1 MDGGPGNRA
10 RTGCDAQNNMTESDQ
25 HWYKDAIIYQM
36 HVRSFCDSSGDGVGD
51 FRGLAGKLDYVQDLG
66 ATALWLLPFYPS
78 PLRDGGYDIA
88 DYIGIH
94 PDYGTLQ
101 DFKGF
106 LRAAHRRGLKVITE
120 LVVNHTSDQHPWFQR
135 ARRAKPGSR
144 HRDYY
149 VWSDTPEKYRDAR
162 IIFKDFETSNWAWDP
177 TAQAYYWHRFYSH
190 QPDLNYDNPEVRKAI
205 LQVLDHWLAMGV
217 DGLRLDAVPY
227 LFEREG
233 TNCENLPE
241 THAFLREIRAYVD
254 AHHPGRM
261 LLAEANQWPE
271 DAVAYFG
278 QGDECHAAFHFP
290 VMPRMFMALQMED
303 RFPII
308 DIMQQTP
315 EIPETC
321 QWAIFLR
328 NHDELTLE
336 MVTDEERD
344 YMYRVYAHNPQA
356 RINLGIRRRL
366 SPLLGNHRR
375 KIELLNSLL
384 MSLPGTPVLYYGDE
398 IGMGDNIFL
407 GDRNGVRTPMQ
418 WSPDRNAGFSGCN
431 PQQLYLP
438 LIIDH
443 EYHYEA
449 INVETSRRNPYSL
462 LWWMKRL
469 IAMRQQ
475 NQLFA
480 RGTLRFLL
488 PDNPKV
494 LAYLRSYQGES
505 VLVVANLSRFSQFV
519 ELNLAEFRGSTP
531 VECFGQTAFPRIGE
545 LPYLLTLGPHNFY
558 WFAMQ
563 KPVEPPVVVAGTP
576 SAAAHEGEVLPS
588 LRTTRRW
595 QAVLT
600 GPSKKEFEKS
610 LPRFLATRRWFGSKA
625 KAIRATTIADIIPL
639 DLDDEGLDVDLLLF
653 RVDYIED
660 EPETYLLPLAF
671 ASGDRA
677 QQMMDERSP
686 ALVAHLQVT
695 LNDKVE
701 AGVLYDALGEEKF
714 SAALLEIIGSRRRF
728 SGSMGK
734 LQGRP
739 GRSFR
744 ALRGPADEPLPAHTL
759 KVEQSNSSV
768 VYGDRLMLKL
778 FRRLEEGMNPDL
790 EVGVFLT
797 DTAKF
802 PHTAPLAGSLEYRRQ
817 DGASSTVAVLH
828 GFVRNESDAWSYTLD
843 AVHRF
848 FERVMTRSGDVP
860 PEVLNLPGKGLV
872 QLAADEP
879 PALALDVC
887 NAYIESTSL
896 LGKRTA
902 ELHLALASTAEIA
915 EFAPEPFSELY
926 QRSLYQAMRG
936 LARRTFRHLRGK
948 FKELPEDVRENL
960 KELLVMEQEI
970 MDRFRSIVGRKLTGA
985 RIRCHGDYHL
995 GQVLF
1000 TGKDFVI
1007 IDFEGEPARR
1017 ISERRMKRSPLR
1029 DVAGMI
1035 RSFDYASQSVL
1046 FNQLSAIVQK
1056 EQLPTLHRWGA
1067 FWSLWT
1073 SVRFLKTYLETVGDA
1088 TFIPQSRTELQTLLD
1103 VFLLEKAIYELG
1115 YELNNRPAWLS
1126 VPLHG
1131 ILRTLETEKSL

>member
-1 MDGGPGNRA
+1 
-10 RTGCDAQNNMTESDQ
+10 MTESSPQ
-25 HWYKDAIIYQM
+25 WYKDAVIYQL

-51 FRGLAGKLDYVQDLG
+51 FRGLAQKLDYVQDLG
-66 ATALWLLPFYPS
+66 VTAIWLLPFYPS
-78 PLRDGGYDIA
+78 PLRDDGYDIA
-88 DYIGIH
+88 DYAGIH
-94 PDYGTLQ
+94 PNYGALP
-101 DFKGF
+101 DFKAL
-106 LRAAHRRGLKVITE
+106 LRAAHSRGLRVITE

-149 VWSDTPEKYRDAR
+149 VWSDTPDKYKDAR
-162 IIFKDFETSNWAWDP
+162 IIFKDFETSNWSWDP
-177 TAQAYYWHRFYSH
+177 VAEAYYWHRFYSH

-205 LQVLDHWLAMGV
+205 LQVLDYWLGMGV

-241 THAFLREIRAYVD
+241 THAFLRDIRAFVD
-254 AHHPGRM
+254 AHYPGRM

-271 DAVAYFG
+271 DAAAYFG
-278 QGDECHAAFHFP
+278 KGDECHMAFHFP
-290 VMPRMFMALQMED
+290 VMPRMFMAVQMED

-315 EIPETC
+315 EIPEAC

-366 SPLLGNHRR
+366 APLLGNHRR

-384 MSLPGTPVLYYGDE
+384 MSLPGTPVVYYGDE
-398 IGMGDNIFL
+398 IGMGDNFFL

-418 WSPDRNAGFSGCN
+418 WSPDRNAGFSSCN

-475 NQLFA
+475 NQVFA

-488 PDNPKV
+488 PENPKV
-494 LAYLRSYQGES
+494 LAYLRSYRGES
-505 VLVVANLSRFSQFV
+505 ILVVANLSRFSQFV
-519 ELNLAEFRGSTP
+519 ELDLGEFRGSTP
-531 VECFGQTAFPRIGE
+531 IELFGQSAFPRIGE
-545 LPYLLTLGPHNFY
+545 WPYLLTLGPHGFY
-558 WFAMQ
+558 WFAIQ
-563 KPVEPPVVVAGTP
+563 KPAEPPIIVAGSEP
-576 SAAAHEGEVLPS
+576 AAAHEGDVLPS
-588 LRTTRRW
+588 LRVPRRW
-595 QAVLT
+595 QGVLT
-600 GPSKKEFEKS
+600 GQPKRLLEKH
-610 LPRFLATRRWFGSKA
+610 LPRFLAARRWFGGKA
-625 KAIRATTIADIIPL
+625 KTIRAATMIEVVPL
-639 DLDDEGLDVDLLLF
+639 EGVDGGPEVHLVLL
-653 RVDYIED
+653 RVDYVED
-660 EPETYLLPLAF
+660 EPETYVLPLAF
-671 ASGDRA
+671 AAGDRA
-677 QQMMDERSP
+677 AQMIRERSP
-686 ALVAHLQVT
+686 ALVVHVQVVH
-695 LNDKVE
+695 DEKAE
-701 AGVLYDALGEEKF
+701 DGVLYDASGEEAF
-714 SAALLEIIGSRRRF
+714 GHALLEIIASRRRF
-728 SGSMGK
+728 SAPGGK
-734 LQGRP
+734 LYGRP
-739 GRSFR
+739 GPSFR
-744 ALRGPADEPLPAHTL
+744 TLRGDAGDPLPVRSV

-778 FRRLEEGMNPDL
+778 FRRLEEGLNP
-790 EVGVFLT
+790 EVELGAFLT
-797 DTAKF
+797 DSAGF
-802 PHTAPLAGSLEYRRQ
+802 PHVAPLAGSIEYRDRSN
-817 DGASSTVAVLH
+817 ASFTVAVLQ
-828 GFVRNESDAWSYTLD
+828 GYVRSQSDAWSYTLD

-848 FERVMTRSGDVP
+848 FERVLTRSGPLP
-860 PEVLNLPGKGLV
+860 PEVLELPRKGMV
-872 QLAADEP
+872 YLAGEEP
-879 PALALDVC
+879 PALAREVC
-887 NAYIESTSL
+887 NAYLASADL
-896 LGKRTA
+896 LGQRTA
-902 ELHLALASTAEIA
+902 ELHLALASAA
-915 EFAPEPFSELY
+915 DNPEFAPEPFSELY

-936 LARRTFRHLRGK
+936 LARRTFRLLRSK
-948 FKELPEDVRENL
+948 HKELSEEVRDDL
-960 KELLVMEQEI
+960 KELLVVEQEI
-970 MDRFRSIVGRKLTGA
+970 MDRFRTVVGRKITGA

-1000 TGKDFVI
+1000 TGKDFVV

-1017 ISERRMKRSPLR
+1017 ISERRLKRSPLR

-1046 FNQLSAIVQK
+1046 FNQLCGMVPK
-1056 EQLPTLHRWGA
+1056 EQVPALHRWGR
-1067 FWSLWT
+1067 FWSLWIG
-1073 SVRFLKTYLETVGDA
+1073 VRFFRKYLEIAKGA
-1088 TFIPQSRTELQTLLD
+1088 TFLPQASSEIQTLLD
-1103 VFLLEKAIYELG
+1103 VFLLEKAVYELG
-1115 YELNNRPAWLS
+1115 YELNHRPTWLR

-1131 ILRTLETEKSL
+1131 ILRILEARE